1 MNLDQA
7 KLANKSV
14 VLRCDLNVPLVN
26 GKITD
31 DGRIRA
37 ALPTIEKLL
46 SNECKVVLI
55 AHLGRP
61 KGERKPELSLRPVAQ
76 RLAELTGRKV
86 HFSEQIIGADTSKL
100 NNGGVS

>member
-26 GKITD
+26 GKISD

-61 KGERKPELSLRPVAQ
+61 KGERKPELSLRLVAQ

-86 HFSEQIIGADTSKL
+86 HFSEQIVGADTSKSKKK
-100 NNGGVS
+100 G